1 MADYA
6 RRTPV
11 EVVRTRT
18 QIEDELRRRG
28 ASSFGY
34 NVDDA
39 TGEAVIA
46 FTMAGLQV
54 RMALPLPDFDDDAFR
69 FTPSGKY
76 QRAPA
81 EQAKAYDAEVRR
93 RWRSLALIVKAK
105 LVAVDDG
112 ITTLEREF
120 LSDTVLADGATV
132 WERTRPELERARQ
145 AITGRSA

>member
-1 MADYA
+1 MTAFA

-34 NVDDA
+34 NIDDTA
-39 TGEAVIA
+39 GEAVIA
-46 FTMAGLQV
+46 FTITGLQV
-54 RMALPLPDFDDDAFR
+54 RMTLPLPAFDDDRFR
-69 FTPSGKY
+69 YTPSGKY
-76 QRAPA
+76 QRAPG
-81 EQAKAYDAEVRR
+81 EQAKAYDQEIRR
-93 RWRSLALIVKAK
+93 RWRAMLLIVKAK

-120 LSDTVLADGATV
+120 LPDVVVGDTTV

-145 AITGRSA
+145 AITGRTA

>member
-1 MADYA
+1 MPGYA

-28 ASSFGY
+28 TSSFGY
-34 NVDDA
+34 NVDDDA
-39 TGEAVIA
+39 GEAVIA
-46 FTMAGLQV
+46 FTMRSLQV
-54 RMALPLPDFDDDAFR
+54 RMSLPLPSFDDAFR
-69 FTPSGKY
+69 YTPSGKY

-81 EQAKAYDAEVRR
+81 EQAKAYEAEIRR
-93 RWRSLALIVKAK
+93 RWRALLLIVKAK

-112 ITTLEREF
+112 ITTIEREF
-120 LSDTVLADGATV
+120 LPDVVIGDTTV

-145 AITGRSA
+145 AITGKIA

>member
-1 MADYA
+1 VADFA
-6 RRTPV
+6 RGTPV
-11 EVVRTRT
+11 EAVRTRG

-28 ASSFGY
+28 ATAFGY
-34 NVDDA
+34 NLDDA

-46 FTMAGLQV
+46 FTLQGLKV
-54 RMALPLPDFDDDAFR
+54 RMGLPLPAFDDDAFR
-69 FTPSGKY
+69 YTPKGRY

-93 RWRSLALIVKAK
+93 RWRSLLLVLKAK
-105 LVAVDDG
+105 LVAADDG

-120 LSDTVLADGATV
+120 LADTVLADGSV
-132 WERTRPELERARQ
+132 VFERVRPELERSRQ

>member
-1 MADYA
+1 MADFA

-39 TGEAVIA
+39 AGEAVIA

-54 RMALPLPDFDDDAFR
+54 RMSLPLPSFDDDAFR
-69 FTPSGKY
+69 YTPSGKY

-81 EQAKAYDAEVRR
+81 EQAKAYDQEVRR
-93 RWRSLALIVKAK
+93 RWRALLLIVKAK

-112 ITTLEREF
+112 ITSMEREF
-120 LSDTVLADGATV
+120 LPDIAVGDVTV
-132 WERTRPELERARQ
+132 WDRIHPELERARQ
-145 AITGRSA
+145 AITGRTA

>member
-28 ASSFGY
+28 ATSFGY

-39 TGEAVIA
+39 AGEAVIA
-46 FTMAGLQV
+46 FTIAGLQV
-54 RMALPLPDFDDDAFR
+54 RMTLPLTDFDDDAFKY
-69 FTPSGKY
+69 TPSGRY

-81 EQAKAYDAEVRR
+81 EQTKAYDQEVRR
-93 RWRSLALIVKAK
+93 RWRALHLIVKAK

-112 ITTLEREF
+112 ITTMEKEF
-120 LSDTVLADGATV
+120 LGDIQVGDATV
-132 WERTRPELERARQ
+132 FERIRPELERARQ